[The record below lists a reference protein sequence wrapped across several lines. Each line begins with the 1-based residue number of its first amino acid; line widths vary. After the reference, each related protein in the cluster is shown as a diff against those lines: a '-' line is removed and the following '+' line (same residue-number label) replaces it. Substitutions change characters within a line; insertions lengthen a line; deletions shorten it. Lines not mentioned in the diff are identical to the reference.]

1 MDNMK
6 QREGFHITY
15 SAKEQEELR
24 LIRKK
29 YLPLEENKMQKIR
42 EMDAHIT
49 NKATAVS
56 IMIGVIGVLIMGIGM
71 CCCLVWQG
79 IWFVPGIVIGGIGMV
94 SAGMAYPIYQWV
106 AKKEREKIAPE
117 ILRLTEELMK

>member
-29 YLPLEENKMQKIR
+29 YLPPEENKMQKIR

>member
-1 MDNMK
+1 MDDIK
-6 QREGFHITY
+6 KEEGVRFTY

-24 LIRKK
+24 SIWQK
-29 YLPLEENKMQKIR
+29 YLPPEEDKMQRIR
-42 EMDAHIT
+42 DLDTHIT

-56 IMIGVIGVLIMGIGM
+56 IIIGVAGILIMGIGM

-79 IWFVPGIVIGGIGMV
+79 IWFIPGIVIGVVGMASV
-94 SAGMAYPIYQWV
+94 GMAYPVCQHIV
-106 AKKEREKIAPE
+106 KKEREKIAPE